1 MTLKHIKILI
11 KEYVISDCKGK
22 KLAQLISVKQNVWS
36 FDLVSKVFL
45 LSFLGF
51 GLTFHHFL
59 GNQIDIENSRER
71 ERERPI
77 GRWRRRCEAWGRG
90 GGGEGRIGEPSNRL
104 RILLAPLLL
113 LPQLPL
119 LRQCCLP
126 LFSDRGRDFFF
137 FLFVLGEREK

>member
-1 MTLKHIKILI
+1 M
-11 KEYVISDCKGK
+11 ISDCKGK

-51 GLTFHHFL
+51 GLTLHHFL

-77 GRWRRRCEAWGRG
+77 GR
-90 GGGEGRIGEPSNRL
+90 
-104 RILLAPLLL
+104 
-113 LPQLPL
+113 
-119 LRQCCLP
+119 
-126 LFSDRGRDFFF
+126 
-137 FLFVLGEREK
+137 